1 MGPAKLT
8 GCLYSFSA
16 PCSDKSPTTLNIPAE
31 VRASRAEAARPL
43 AANDSNLRIKSKMGN
58 FPRRPQKNV
67 RPKINERISGYLPKY
82 VTSLN

>member
-31 VRASRAEAARPL
+31 VRASWAEAARPL

-67 RPKINERISGYLPKY
+67 RPKIIERISDEIA
-82 VTSLN
+82 SLN

>member
-16 PCSDKSPTTLNIPAE
+16 PCSDKSPPTLNIPAE
-31 VRASRAEAARPL
+31 VRASRAEGPCPL
-43 AANDSNLRIKSKMGN
+43 AVDDTNLRIKSKMGN

-67 RPKINERISGYLPKY
+67 RLKLIERISD
-82 VTSLN
+82 VITSLN